1 MYFSGTLVPAAPV
14 TSLKNKTVLL
24 TAGPTHEP
32 IDPVRFIG
40 NHSTG
45 KMGYALAE
53 AFAREGAQVVVVSG
67 PTHQKAKHPAIR
79 VIPVTTADQMYA
91 QVKQL
96 ADTAD
101 IMVFAAAVADY
112 KPKTVSAVKVKK
124 SDETLTLELVKNVD
138 IAKTIGQT
146 KKEGQFT
153 VGFALE
159 TDNELANA
167 RAKLKTKKLDMIV
180 LNSLQDAGAG
190 FKHDT
195 NKITIIES
203 DKITTFDLK
212 PKTQVAA
219 DIVNLIA
226 ERIHV

>member
-1 MYFSGTLVPAAPV
+1 M
-14 TSLKNKTVLL
+14 TSLKDKSILL
-24 TAGPTHEP
+24 TAGPTYEP

-45 KMGYALAE
+45 KMGYALAD
-53 AFAREGAQVVVVSG
+53 AFARAGAQVVVVSG
-67 PTHQKAKHPAIR
+67 PTHQKPHHPSIR
-79 VIPVTTADQMYA
+79 VIPVTTADQMFA

-112 KPKTVSAVKVKK
+112 KPKHISEVKVKK
-124 SDETLTLELVKNVD
+124 SDDFLTLELVKNVD
-138 IAKTIGQT
+138 IAKTISQA
-146 KKEGQFT
+146 KKPGQFT

-159 TDNELANA
+159 TNNELENA
-167 RAKLKTKKLDMIV
+167 RAKLQTKNLDMIV

-195 NKITIIES
+195 NKISIIES
-203 DKITTFDLK
+203 DKITIFDLK

-219 DIVNLIA
+219 DIVTFIS
-226 ERIHV
+226 EKIHV